1 MSASGG
7 RGSAA
12 MLWVGLVL
20 GSACGFWFGQYWS
33 GAASASKLG
42 TIVDGKV
49 VRAVQVPGTF
59 FLGVAVTFATPADK
73 IAFVEIFK
81 PLSDYVRDFEIG
93 TLGYKLMESDKD
105 SLRVFILERY
115 KDKENDFVRA
125 HRSSEAFKTFRA
137 QMQKMQEEKKITVV
151 AGESY
156 IERSDLGF
164 A

>member
-12 MLWVGLVL
+12 MLWVGLL
-20 GSACGFWFGQYWS
+20 IGSACGFWFGKYWS
-33 GAASASKLG
+33 SAASASNLG
-42 TIVDGKV
+42 TFVDGKV
-49 VRAVQVPGTF
+49 VRGVQLPGTF

-73 IAFVEIFK
+73 TAFLEIFK
-81 PLSDYVRDFEIG
+81 PLSDYVRDYEIG
-93 TLGYKLMESDKD
+93 TVGYKLMESDKD
-105 SLRVFILERY
+105 TLRVFILERY
-115 KDKENDFVRA
+115 KDKETDFIQA

-137 QMQKMQEEKKITVV
+137 QMQKMQEEKKITAV